1 MAGVARE
8 GDSVATGHLCDTT
21 TTLDTPSQ
29 TKVFV
34 EGALV
39 ACQGD
44 LTVTHN
50 IKVGDAC
57 VPHVASISGATSTV
71 KIGGISIAKLG
82 DACDAGSI
90 TSAASTV
97 FIG

>member
-1 MAGVARE
+1 MAGVARK
-8 GDSVATGHLCDTT
+8 GDSVATGHGCDATT
-21 TTLDTPSQ
+21 SLDTPGQ
-29 TKVFV
+29 TTVFV
-34 EGALV
+34 DGLLV

-44 LTVTHN
+44 LTVVHLYP
-50 IKVGDAC
+50 VGIAC
-57 VPHVASISGATSTV
+57 VPHVEPITGATSTV

-90 TSAASTV
+90 TSASSTV

>member
-1 MAGVARE
+1 MAGIARQ

-21 TTLDTPSQ
+21 TSLDTPGQS
-29 TKVFV
+29 TVFV
-34 EGALV
+34 DGILV

-50 IKVGDAC
+50 YKVGDAC

-90 TSAASTV
+90 TSASSTV